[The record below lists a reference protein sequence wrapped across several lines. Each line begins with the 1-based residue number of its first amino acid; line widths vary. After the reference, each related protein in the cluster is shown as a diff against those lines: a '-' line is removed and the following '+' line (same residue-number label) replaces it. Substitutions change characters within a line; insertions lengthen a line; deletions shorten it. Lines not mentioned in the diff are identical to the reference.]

1 MSTKK
6 YYQVSYKDQKSDQ
19 WLKGKVYDSMVK
31 VGEDLDITLPTCNTL
46 LVSKKGTCSK
56 FVAISE
62 VSKSQY
68 LKCLSSI

>member
-1 MSTKK
+1 MSKK
-6 YYQVSYKDQKSDQ
+6 YFQVSYKDQKSDQ

-56 FVAISE
+56 FVAITE
-62 VSKSQY
+62 ITKSQF
-68 LKCLSSI
+68 LKYSTNI